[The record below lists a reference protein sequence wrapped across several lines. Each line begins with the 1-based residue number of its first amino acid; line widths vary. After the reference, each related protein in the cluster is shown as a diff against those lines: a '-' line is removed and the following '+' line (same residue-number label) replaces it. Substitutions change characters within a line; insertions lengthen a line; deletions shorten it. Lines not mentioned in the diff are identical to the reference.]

1 MSLRTDDRG
10 SGLAGILTLLSALIG
25 TSVVAGLIGAG
36 LFMPAIGAA
45 GATAR
50 TGVDFFDAL
59 PADLVQSPLAQQSR
73 ILDADG
79 NVLATFYNENRV
91 VVPLKKVAPVMQ
103 KAQIAIED
111 SRFREHGGIDP
122 KGVLRAVVNNA
133 SGESTQG
140 GSTLTQQYVK
150 LTLQENA
157 IYAGDDAAAQ
167 AAVDKNVARKV
178 QEMKYAVALEKKL
191 TKDQILEGYLNIAYF
206 GDGAYGVETAARH
219 FFSTSAAKLT
229 LPQAALLAGLVQ
241 QPGRYGPRK
250 YPKAAIGRRN
260 VVLDR
265 MLETGVITK
274 KQHDAAEKTKLNLKI
289 RAAGNGCDGSA
300 YPFFCNYVYG
310 QLLTNKAFGATE
322 AIRRS
327 LVFRG
332 GLTIRTTLDRRV
344 QAAAQQAVQDKVSP
358 RNKSN
363 VAAAISVVEPGTGK
377 VLAMAQS
384 RPFGRNTKKGQT
396 VVNYN
401 TDYAN
406 GGSRGFQPGST
417 FKAFT
422 LAAALADGRSL
433 SDVIN
438 APRGGTSFPAS
449 AFPNEGCWPKDLST
463 TPYAPFNSEGGEVGN
478 YTIRK
483 ITEDS
488 VNTGYVRLETQ
499 VGVCKIKAMAEN
511 LGLHGAVSS
520 TDGGLDKPSDEIRP
534 RPSMTL
540 GAQEIAPLTIAAG
553 YAAFAADGVFCTPIS
568 ITSATTLAGK
578 SIAVPK
584 PSCEQAIDQNVAR
597 GVTSAL
603 QGVIQRGT
611 AANAPKI
618 GRPAAGKTGSANA
631 SRATWFTGYT
641 PQMAA
646 SVWFG
651 NPDVS
656 KPMKNIDTGKDFYP
670 RQIYG
675 ATVAAPIW
683 SAFMKAAMAGMP
695 VENFGTANSKVL
707 NGDRV
712 SVPDVTGQSLD
723 AARQTLEG
731 AGFSVTVGGA
741 RPSSVPAGS
750 VAEQSPGAGSTARS
764 GSTVTIYPS
773 TGTPAP
779 PTSSPTI
786 SPTGPGQ
793 PPQTRKPRKPRKP
806 KGP

>member
-10 SGLAGILTLLSALIG
+10 SGLAGILTLLAALVG
-25 TSVVAGLIGAG
+25 TAVVAGFIGAG
-36 LFMPAIGAA
+36 LFMPAVGAA

-79 NVLATFYNENRV
+79 QILATFYNENRI
-91 VVPLKKVAPVMQ
+91 VVPLKKVAPVMRA
-103 KAQIAIED
+103 AQVAIED
-111 SRFREHGGIDP
+111 TRFREHGGIDP
-122 KGVLRAVVNNA
+122 KGLLRAVVNNA
-133 SGESTQG
+133 SGAETQG
-140 GSTLTQQYVK
+140 ASTLTQQYVK

-157 IYAGDDAAAQ
+157 IYAGDDEAAQ
-167 AAVDKNVARKV
+167 AAVDKNIGRKI

-241 QPGRYGPRK
+241 QPGRFDPRK
-250 YPKAAIGRRN
+250 KPKAAVARRN
-260 VVLDR
+260 VVLQR
-265 MLETGVITK
+265 MLDTGVITQ
-274 KQHDAAEKTKLNLKI
+274 KQHDAAVKSKLNLKV
-289 RAAGNGCDGSA
+289 RPAGNGCDGSA
-300 YPFFCNYVYG
+300 YPFFCNYVYR
-310 QLLTNKAFGATE
+310 QVLTNKAFGATE
-322 AIRRS
+322 QARRS

-332 GLTIRTTLDRRV
+332 GLTIRTTLDPKV
-344 QAAAQQAVQDKVSP
+344 QAAAQNAVYDKVSP

-363 VAAAISVVEPGTGK
+363 VAAAMSVVEPGTGK

-384 RPFGRNTKKGQT
+384 RPYGRNTKKGQT

-401 TDYAN
+401 TDSSY
-406 GGSRGFQPGST
+406 GSSRGFQPGST

-422 LAAALADGRSL
+422 LAAALADGKSL
-433 SDVIN
+433 NTIIN
-438 APRGGTSFPAS
+438 APRGGTEFPAS
-449 AFPNEGCWPKDLST
+449 DFPNEGCWPKDLST
-463 TPYAPFNSEGGEVGN
+463 TPYAPFNSEGREVGN
-478 YTIRK
+478 YTLRK

-488 VNTGYVRLETQ
+488 VNTGFVRLESE
-499 VGVCKIKAMAEN
+499 VGVCKVKAMAEN
-511 LGLHGAVSS
+511 LGMHGAVASK
-520 TDGGLDKPSDEIRP
+520 DGGLDKPSDEIRP

-553 YAAFAADGVFCTPIS
+553 YAAFAADGVYCSPIS

-578 SIAVPK
+578 AIAVPK
-584 PSCEQAIDQNVAR
+584 PSCDQAIDQNIAR

-603 QGVIQRGT
+603 VGVIQRGT
-611 AANAPKI
+611 AAGAPKI
-618 GRPAAGKTGSANA
+618 GRPAAGKTGTANA

-670 RQIYG
+670 RQIFG

-683 SAFMKAAMAGMP
+683 SAFMKQAMKGLP
-695 VENFGTANSKVL
+695 VENFGNASDKIVY
-707 NGDRV
+707 GDR
-712 SVPDVTGQSLD
+712 STVPGVTGQSLD
-723 AARQTLEG
+723 DARRTLEG
-731 AGFSVTVGGA
+731 AGFTVSIGGPRA
-741 RPSSVPAGS
+741 SSVQAGY
-750 VAEQSPGAGSTARS
+750 VAEQSPGAGARVTG
-764 GSTVTIYPS
+764 GSTVWIYPS
-773 TGTPAP
+773 TGVPPAP
-779 PTSSPTI
+779 T
-786 SPTGPGQ
+786 GQ
-793 PPQTRKPRKPRKP
+793 PTQPTQPTQPGNGRGSPRPTRPPR
-806 KGP
+806 